1 MDVMKKKLLNTL
13 LFLGLTLTLSAQYGQ
28 NAVGMGAAEYVA
40 IDFPSTTL
48 DVTDGFTFEAWILNF
63 GGASNQKVGGKL
75 VADFKNGFIYGIED
89 LQVNFE
95 VFDDNG
101 TNTSLKAGTISDIG
115 WTHVAGTYE
124 IGGLLTIYVNGEE
137 VGNTPAS
144 SVAINPN
151 VNPFRIG
158 IAPWD
163 VNALGFVGY
172 VDEARYWQTALDGE
186 LIKAWMHRDVTPDHP
201 NYEVLS
207 FYHKYNE
214 TEGTAA
220 ADETEN
226 LNFGLLSSEMMV
238 WEDQFLPFAGDAD
251 LFENGVQGVWNAKLE
266 GASDIFAITVT
277 LFDTTTL
284 ENSVLLSHSDGDY
297 GFVQE
302 APAGYDRSLSRV
314 WKSATQGGMLVDIN
328 FDLGPI
334 DLSAVNEVV
343 MLVSDDGDFSDA
355 EVVSGTLDGNT
366 YSITDYVFTDGSY
379 YTLGFMTNL
388 SSTEATSVDAF
399 DITLAPNPND
409 GAFNVNINQ
418 AKAAPLQLRILSA
431 TGTEVWQQRFDAS
444 SLINEKIMLHHLPS
458 GVYWLEAI
466 GEEGRSS
473 RKLVIR

>member
-1 MDVMKKKLLNTL
+1 MKKKLLNTL
-13 LFLGLTLTLSAQYGQ
+13 LFLGLSLSLSAQYGQ
-28 NAVGMGAAEYVA
+28 NSVGMGAAEYVS

-63 GGASNQKVGGKL
+63 GGTTNQKLGGKL
-75 VADFKNGFIYGIED
+75 VADFKNGFIFGIED

-101 TNTSLKAGTISDIG
+101 TNTSLKAGNISDIG
-115 WTHVAGTYE
+115 WIHVAGTYE
-124 IGGLLTIYVNGEE
+124 IGGMLTIYVNGEE
-137 VGNTPAS
+137 AGSTPAS

-172 VDEARYWQTALDGE
+172 VDEARYWQTALDGA

-201 NYEVLS
+201 NYDVLS

-226 LNFGLLSSEMMV
+226 LNFGLLSSETMV
-238 WEDQFLPFAGDAD
+238 WEDQFLPFAGDSD

-277 LFDTTTL
+277 LFDTATL

-297 GFVQE
+297 NFVTE

-334 DLSAVNEVV
+334 DLSPVNELA

-355 EVVSGTLDGNT
+355 EIVDGTLDGNT
-366 YSITDYVFTDGSY
+366 FSITDYVFTDGAY

-388 SSTEATSVDAF
+388 SSTHATSVDPF

-418 AKAAPLQLRILSA
+418 AKAAPLQLRILGVA
-431 TGTEVWQQRFDAS
+431 GTEVWQKRFGPAS
-444 SLINEKIMLHHLPS
+444 VINEHIVLNHLPA
-458 GVYWLEAI
+458 GVYWLEVI
-466 GEEGRSS
+466 GEEGSS
-473 RKLVIR
+473 VRKLVIQE